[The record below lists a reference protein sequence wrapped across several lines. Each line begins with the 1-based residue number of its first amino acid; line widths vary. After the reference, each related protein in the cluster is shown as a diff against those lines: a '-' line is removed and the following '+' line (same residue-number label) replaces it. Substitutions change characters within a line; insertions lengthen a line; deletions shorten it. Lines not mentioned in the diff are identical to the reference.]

1 MFRDKIIL
9 CNIFRRAKKQAKK
22 LTYDLPER
30 LEKKWNE
37 QNYKR
42 LLKIMMERK
51 KVDKEL
57 LEKQTKILK
66 DRMRYNE
73 QKRIAIKE
81 NFSRIDED
89 LSTIRARLIPV
100 EQYQATR
107 AELAGELVD
116 EILQTHLDYQD
127 IETTALQQIVSLP
140 DMKPM
145 KLHDILRRCKMN
157 REILNQSVGGG
168 ARAKFERF
176 RYERQQQKMSR
187 FSSVSH
193 LPGNRSVTFS
203 TDLKDHDGN
212 FDTPTL
218 H

>member
-1 MFRDKIIL
+1 MSLLFFS
-9 CNIFRRAKKQAKK
+9 IFRRAKKQAKK
-22 LTYDLPER
+22 LVYDLPEK

-73 QKRIAIKE
+73 EKKVAIKE
-81 NFSRIDED
+81 NFSRIDAD

-100 EQYQATR
+100 EQFETTR
-107 AELAGELVD
+107 DELASEKVD
-116 EILQTHLDYQD
+116 EILKIQLNYRS
-127 IETTALQQIVSLP
+127 IENQSLKEVETQP
-140 DMKPM
+140 EMKPM
-145 KLHDILRRCKMN
+145 TLHDIIRRCKLN

-168 ARAKFERF
+168 ARAKFERY
-176 RYERQQQKMSR
+176 RRQRQQQKISR
-187 FSSVSH
+187 FSSMSL
-193 LPGNRSVTFS
+193 LPGSRSVTFS
-203 TDLKDHDGN
+203 RNEIDGM
-212 FDTPTL
+212 DTPATL
-218 H
+218 D